1 MLEPEPGPRDR
12 IFMDIPTLIS
22 TAKTIAV
29 VGLSDN
35 PERSSYGVAAYLQD
49 AGYRI
54 IPVNPAIS
62 EWKGIPAVASL
73 WGIAD
78 HVDVVDV
85 FRRAEFV
92 PQIVD
97 EAIAIGAGAV
107 WLQQGIRHEEAAA
120 RAEAAG
126 LFVVQD
132 RCLALEHSKLRVR

>member
-1 MLEPEPGPRDR
+1 
-12 IFMDIPTLIS
+12 MDIPTLIS